1 MEKQLFNAKTFFDLT
16 GFEHCNLFKDEHEV
30 WKSLS
35 LLSGYIEQ
43 WFAHPTFKGTFDEKR
58 KIYIGEGVQI
68 EEGACMKGP
77 AIIGPRCTIGHAS
90 LLRENCILGEG
101 VHIGHGV
108 EVKHSIFLN
117 RAISAHLNYIGDS
130 IVGSE
135 VNISGG
141 AMIANFRLDKKSVSV
156 SYNGRKI
163 DTGLP
168 KFGAVVGDGSM
179 IGVNAVL
186 NPGTILGKKCVIYPL
201 TSVVGTHA
209 NESVI
214 ARKT

>member
-16 GFEHCNLFKDEHEV
+16 SFEHYNLFGDEHEV

-35 LLSGYIEQ
+35 LLPDYIDRWLQ
-43 WFAHPTFKGTFDEKR
+43 HPTFKGAFDKIR
-58 KIYIGEGVQI
+58 KAYIGEGVKI
-68 EEGACMKGP
+68 EEGAHIRGP
-77 AIIGPRCTIGHAS
+77 AIIGPRSTIGHAS

-108 EVKHSIFLN
+108 EVKHAIFLN
-117 RAISAHLNYIGDS
+117 RARSAHLNYIGDS

-141 AMIANFRLDKKSVSV
+141 AMIANFRLDKQPVSV

-163 DTGLP
+163 DTGLL

-186 NPGTILGKKCVIYPL
+186 NPGTILGKKCVVYPL

-209 NESVI
+209 SESVI
-214 ARKT
+214 TRKI